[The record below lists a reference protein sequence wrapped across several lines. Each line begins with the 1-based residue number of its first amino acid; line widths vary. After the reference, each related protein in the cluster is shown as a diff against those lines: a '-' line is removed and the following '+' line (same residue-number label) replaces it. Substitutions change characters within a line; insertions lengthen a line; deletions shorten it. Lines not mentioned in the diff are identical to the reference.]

1 MSNRHISYKK
11 LLKLL
16 IDKDI
21 NKKQLMEASDI
32 SPSTIA
38 KLGRDGNVTT
48 DVLVRICNAL
58 DCELEDIMELVPA
71 DPKR

>member
-16 IDKDI
+16 IDKDL

>member
-1 MSNRHISYKK
+1 
-11 LLKLL
+11 
-16 IDKDI
+16 
-21 NKKQLMEASDI
+21 MEASDI